1 MDLAKLAA
9 EMIETAHTLGYGP
22 IPDTRPYARD
32 IDDLFGYH
40 LRVIFTID
48 KIMAHELNHLSV
60 GGTLCGLQV
69 PNRVIAELAQHFFEG
84 EFWEMPSSGLH
95 RSGTVRHFTDNPH
108 FGNSVG
114 RKFEFDG

>member
-9 EMIETAHTLGYGP
+9 EMIEAAHTLGYGP
-22 IPDTRPYARD
+22 CLDTRPYARD
-32 IDDLFGYH
+32 FDLFGYP

-48 KIMAHELNHLSV
+48 KIMGHELNHLSF
-60 GGTLCGLQV
+60 GATKAGLMV
-69 PNRVIAELAQHFFEG
+69 PDRVVAEIAPHFFEG
-84 EFWEMPSSGLH
+84 EFWEMPASGLH
-95 RSGTVRHFTDNPH
+95 REGLVRHFTDNPR